1 MFFNVPCSATETIT
15 TPIEAKSITHVFF
28 QPKNDRLW
36 LADTDESGAI
46 VSIMIDGKQI
56 CKDLFILPF
65 CTQSP
70 TATCNFRWE
79 DVAIEVNLNVNLS
92 EIKITKKDTADYDT
106 DDYDVVFV
114 CSDKEVDESKGFE
127 FFETKAVTW
136 CNDDVDRNFL
146 SALKI
151 EYDNTLLAL
160 KEEKAEYL
168 NSANAEKNAANA
180 AVNAA
185 NEAKVEEVKT
195 LSAGNKLRNERNT
208 IINEANTELNKSI
221 SAHNAANAA
230 LRTAL
235 ADTSNADNVA
245 AANSAFATLN
255 SVNSDLNT
263 YNTTRN
269 SKNVQWNKSNAT
281 RLQAYSIEQLP
292 TNLKTDY
299 STSYPTALGSTDA
312 WPDSVDADEALA
324 ATNAPT
330 DYQTLESDA
339 LEVKEGVEYL
349 TLPTYEKLPTNL
361 KTDYQ
366 ATDTSVEDALRAEIG
381 VSIPEAF
388 TGNEDI
394 LAQLENLYDVYASW
408 YLEED
413 EVGYFDDSNK
423 IFLIEL
429 NFQFGGENLHY
440 DKVAY
445 EVIPN
450 FRKFCL
456 LDGRFVLMGD
466 YTDNG
471 GSYSTID
478 FASTFWNVNSLPKTQ
493 NVSFDAFPTLLFAY
507 NVMQIN
513 PAGRYIDKQTTQF
526 MRDNFVN
533 STIDIDGAENEVIPN
548 GSNIG
553 LISATNHIPMRQA
566 LYQIPSEAGLRKNA
580 TIKVSLPSF
589 IRLRHSDKPNSVET
603 YYDNRGQIPI
613 GDPCFWRTYFFFG
626 YRKIA

>member
-15 TPIEAKSITHVFF
+15 TPIEAKAITHVFF

-46 VSIMIDGKQI
+46 VSITIDGKQV

-127 FFETKAVTW
+127 FFETKAITW

-160 KEEKAEYL
+160 KEEKSEQL

-195 LSAGNKLRNERNT
+195 LSAGNKLRNERNS
-208 IINEANTELNKSI
+208 IINEANTELNKSM

-245 AANSAFATLN
+245 AANTAFATLN

-269 SKNVQWNKSNAT
+269 SNNAQWNKSNAT

-312 WPDSVDADEALA
+312 WPDSVDADETLA
-324 ATNAPT
+324 ATDAPT

-366 ATDTSVEDALRAEIG
+366 ATDTSVEGALRAEIG
-381 VSIPEAF
+381 VSVLDAF
-388 TGNEDI
+388 KGNESIMHEIWD
-394 LAQLENLYDVYASW
+394 SW
-408 YLEED
+408 EFGGSED
-413 EVGYFDDSNK
+413 YFDDSNK

-440 DKVAY
+440 DKTAY
-445 EVIPN
+445 ESIN
-450 FRKFCL
+450 SDITYCL
-456 LDGRFVLMGD
+456 LDGRFVLVKEYKGA
-466 YTDNG
+466 TS
-471 GSYSTID
+471 GSYIAID

-493 NVSFDAFPTLLFAY
+493 NVSFDAFPTILFAY

-513 PAGRYIDKQTTQF
+513 PAGRYFDKQTTQF

-533 STIDIDGAENEVIPN
+533 STIEIDGAENEVIPN

-566 LYQIPSEAGLRKNA
+566 LYQVPSEAGLRKNA

-589 IRLRHSDKPNSVET
+589 IRLRRSFQPNSVET